1 MLPEAI
7 SSAYGWGVDPRRLL
21 IFRAIARAGS
31 LSAGARELGWTQPAV
46 SQQIHR
52 LEREA
57 GTQLLVRST
66 QGVTVTDAG
75 AALLRQADSIAS
87 HLDAARAE
95 LDEFT
100 SARRGRV
107 SLAAFPSALASI
119 VPGALAELAATH
131 PGIEV
136 ALREAEPPEAIE
148 AIRSGAADLALTF
161 RYENEAPA
169 EDLPAVRV
177 DAEPVQLVL
186 PAGRPVPAA
195 LSDLTEEPWVAGC
208 ERCRAH
214 LLSVCAAARFAP
226 RIQHTTDD
234 YVVVQA
240 LVARGLAVAVL
251 PDSALHAY
259 RHPDVTVATIP
270 GLGERTVEL
279 VTRPGTAQV
288 PAVAVVSGVLAGPR
302 PAR

>member
-1 MLPEAI
+1 MRM
-7 SSAYGWGVDPRRLL
+7 DPRRLL
-21 IFRAIARAGS
+21 IFRSIVRAGS

-66 QGVTVTDAG
+66 RGVTVTDAG

-100 SARRGRV
+100 AGRRGRV
-107 SLAAFPSALASI
+107 NLTAFPSALAAI
-119 VPGALAELAATH
+119 VPAALAELAATH

-136 ALREAEPPEAIE
+136 ALLEAEPPEAIE
-148 AIRSGAADLALTF
+148 AIRAGETDLALTF
-161 RYENEAPA
+161 RYEKELPA
-169 EDLPAVRV
+169 EGLPAIRV
-177 DAEPVQLVL
+177 GAEPVHLVL
-186 PAGRPVPAA
+186 PAGRPAPATLA
-195 LSDLTEEPWVAGC
+195 ELADEAWVAGC

-214 LLSVCAAARFAP
+214 LLSVCAEARFTP

-251 PDSALHAY
+251 PESALQAY
-259 RHPDVTVATIP
+259 RHPDVTVAVVP

-288 PAVAVVSGVLAGPR
+288 PAVAVVSAVLAG
-302 PAR
+302 